1 MPKKPR
7 SQRRGNKQGGGGDTE
22 IDDGRS
28 ELPEDYTIAG
38 SITSAISAWDDSDS
52 NNNNNDD
59 HDDDDLIGNVSERGM
74 LAAASRE
81 AKLRETLSL
90 LDEFATEKRSATRE
104 TRLRRIF
111 KALSQYVTGYT
122 STEIVLGVQDELRT
136 ACLYSL
142 RAGSSSEMY
151 SACRVLEA
159 TAVVF
164 QGDQDEWIAS
174 IEKQLHRTVQI
185 TSRATLVRA
194 AALRAWSMSVF
205 IGASEIEATHA
216 LLDVC
221 EDVAQPTYRNE
232 IVPPILRSTAID
244 CWSLLAT
251 TLSEY
256 AVAGNDD
263 VSHGRG
269 LTLLPL
275 LKDCLENEGSSD
287 LRASAGECVAL
298 VHECR
303 IHLKDDSAEN
313 TTEKMYQQASWEG
326 TDWEVIM
333 DEISQRVSELA
344 VQSGHHMSK
353 KAKKAQRAT
362 FREYMATIL
371 DDESPEEA
379 VSMRNEGSLTLTT
392 WREIVQLGFIR
403 SSLQSGFQ
411 VQLMTNETLQI
422 MFGVQGGVKADGL
435 SSLEKRLYM
444 SKASDAAKEA
454 DLKLTKK
461 RDKRE
466 QVKNHFLT
474 VDGDDL

>member
-7 SQRRGNKQGGGGDTE
+7 SQRRNKKGGSDADVDDNGGD
-22 IDDGRS
+22 

-38 SITSAISAWDDSDS
+38 SATSAVSGWDGDDD
-52 NNNNNDD
+52 NNNNDED
-59 HDDDDLIGNVSERGM
+59 QDNDDLIGNVSERGM
-74 LAAASRE
+74 LAAAARE
-81 AKLRETLSL
+81 AKLRDALAL
-90 LDEFATEKRSATRE
+90 LDEFASEKRSATRE
-104 TRLRRIF
+104 SRLRRIF
-111 KALSQYVTGYT
+111 KALTQYVTGYA
-122 STEIVLGVQDELRT
+122 STEIVLGFEDQLRA

-151 SACRVLEA
+151 AACRVLEA

-164 QGDQDEWIAS
+164 QGDQDEWIS
-174 IEKQLHRTVQI
+174 TIEKQLHRTVQI
-185 TSRATLVRA
+185 TSRAAVVRA

-205 IGASEIEATHA
+205 IGASEVEMTHA
-216 LLDVC
+216 LLDVL
-221 EDVAQPTYRNE
+221 EDVAQTTYRNE
-232 IVPPILRSTAID
+232 VVPPTLRATAID
-244 CWSLLAT
+244 CWTLLAT

-263 VSHGRG
+263 VSNGRG

-275 LKDCLENEGSSD
+275 LKDCLENEGSPD
-287 LRASAGECVAL
+287 LRSSAGECVAL
-298 VHECR
+298 IHECR
-303 IHLKDDSAEN
+303 IQLKDDSAEN
-313 TTEKMYQQASWEG
+313 TTEKKYQQASWEG

-362 FREYMATIL
+362 FREFQATIV
-371 DDESPEEA
+371 DDEFPEEA
-379 VSMRNEGSLTLTT
+379 VSMRNEGSLTLTS
-392 WREIVQLGFIR
+392 WAEIVRLGFIR

-411 VQLMTNETLQI
+411 VQLMTNDTMQL

-435 SSLEKRLYM
+435 SSLEKRLLM

-454 DLKLTKK
+454 DMKLTKN

-466 QVKNHFLT
+466 RVKNHFLT

>member
-7 SQRRGNKQGGGGDTE
+7 SQRRNKKGGDVDVA
-22 IDDGRS
+22 DDVGD
-28 ELPEDYTIAG
+28 ELPEDHTIAG
-38 SITSAISAWDDSDS
+38 SATSAISAWDDEDDTA
-52 NNNNNDD
+52 NNKNNEDN
-59 HDDDDLIGNVSERGM
+59 DDLIGNVSERGM

-81 AKLRETLSL
+81 AKLRDTLTL
-90 LDEFATEKRSATRE
+90 LDEFSTEKRSATRE

-111 KALSQYVTGYT
+111 KGLTQYVTGNA
-122 STEIVLGVQDELRT
+122 STEIVLGFEDQLRT

-151 SACRVLEA
+151 AACRVLEA

-174 IEKQLHRTVQI
+174 IENQLHRTVQI
-185 TSRATLVRA
+185 TSRAALVRA
-194 AALRAWSMSVF
+194 AALRAWTMSVF
-205 IGASEIEATHA
+205 IGSSEMETTHA

-221 EDVAQPTYRNE
+221 EDVAQTTYRNE
-232 IVPPILRSTAID
+232 VVPPTLRATAID

-251 TLSEY
+251 TLTEY

-263 VSHGRG
+263 VSNGRG

-275 LKDCLENEGSSD
+275 LKDCLENEVSPD

-298 VHECR
+298 IHECR
-303 IHLKDDSAEN
+303 IQLKDDSAEN
-313 TTEKMYQQASWEG
+313 TTEKKFQQASWEG

-353 KAKKAQRAT
+353 KAKKAQRST
-362 FREYMATIL
+362 FREFLATIV
-371 DDESPEEA
+371 DDEPPEEA
-379 VSMRNEGSLTLTT
+379 VSMRNEGSLTLTS

-403 SSLQSGFQ
+403 ASLQSGFQ
-411 VQLMTNETLQI
+411 IQLMTNETLQI
-422 MFGVQGGVKADGL
+422 MFGVEGGVKANGL

-444 SKASDAAKEA
+444 SKASEAAKEA
-454 DLKLTKK
+454 HLELTKK

-466 QVKNHFLT
+466 RVRNHFLT
-474 VDGDDL
+474 VDGDDI